1 MRCSTLFL
9 PIAMLLLAGCEKSFD
24 KKYQDELEQLNAEA
38 DEIQAG
44 ISQQLAEGAEADT
57 ILAPREDAEHPANDP
72 SEAAP

>member
-1 MRCSTLFL
+1 MRPSTLFL
-9 PIAMLLLAGCEKSFD
+9 PIAMLLLAGCDKSFD

-57 ILAPREDAEHPANDP
+57 ILPPQEDAELPANDL
-72 SEAAP
+72 SLTAP